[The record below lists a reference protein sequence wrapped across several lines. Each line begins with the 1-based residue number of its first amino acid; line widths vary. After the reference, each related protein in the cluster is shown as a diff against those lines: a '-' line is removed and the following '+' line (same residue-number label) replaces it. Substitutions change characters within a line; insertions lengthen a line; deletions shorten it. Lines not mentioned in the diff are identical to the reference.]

1 MLCFCMGTMIMNIY
15 QAFLKNLI
23 DLTIKM
29 HKSPDFDTFQ
39 QKFSNSL
46 TFRIVLRHPKLFL
59 KKGLDLLL
67 PLG

>member
-1 MLCFCMGTMIMNIY
+1 MRKKL
-15 QAFLKNLI
+15 L
-23 DLTIKM
+23 LTAICALSIVM
-29 HKSPDFDTFQ
+29 ATAQNRTNPPDFDTFQ

>member
-1 MLCFCMGTMIMNIY
+1 LLAEKH
-15 QAFLKNLI
+15 QQ
-23 DLTIKM
+23 TIK
-29 HKSPDFDTFQ
+29 HSPDFDTFQ

-46 TFRIVLRHPKLFL
+46 TFRTVLRHPKLFL

>member
-1 MLCFCMGTMIMNIY
+1 MENN
-15 QAFLKNLI
+15 KNQEEMRREGFNNLYA
-23 DLTIKM
+23 
-29 HKSPDFDTFQ
+29 PDFDTFQ

-46 TFRIVLRHPKLFL
+46 TFRTVLRHPKLFL